1 MSKGEETR
9 HAVLEAA
16 LRMASKV
23 GLRGLTIGSLAE
35 QAQLSKSGLF
45 AHFRSKEALQLA
57 VLEYAS
63 ARVVDLVIRPALK
76 TNRGEPRLREL
87 FEGWL
92 EWDRDTWPGG
102 CVFVAA
108 ATELDDE
115 PGLVRDRL
123 AQCQRDWLE
132 SIATMWRSGVNDGQ
146 FHADLD
152 PEQYAFEL
160 HGVMLAFHQSYRLLA
175 DPHAERR
182 ARAAVDKLLASARV
196 G

>member
-1 MSKGEETR
+1 M
-9 HAVLEAA
+9 AVLEAA
-16 LRMASKV
+16 MRMASKV

-63 ARVVDLVIRPALK
+63 AKVVDLVIRPALK

-87 FEGWL
+87 FEGWV

-102 CVFVAA
+102 CLFVAA

-115 PGLVRDRL
+115 PGIVRDRL

-132 SIATMWRSGVNDGQ
+132 SMAMMWRSGVIDGQ
-146 FHADLD
+146 FHEDLD

-160 HGVMLAFHQSYRLLA
+160 QGIMLAFHQSYRLLA
-175 DPHAERR
+175 DPYAEQR
-182 ARAAVDKLLASARV
+182 ARKAIERLIASARK

>member
-1 MSKGEETR
+1 VSKGAETR
-9 HAVLEAA
+9 QAVLDAA

-23 GLRGLTIGSLAE
+23 GLHGLTIGSLAE
-35 QAQLSKSGLF
+35 EAHLSKSGLF

-87 FEGWL
+87 FERWL

-102 CVFVAA
+102 CLFVAA

-115 PGLVRDRL
+115 PGIVRDRL
-123 AQCQRDWLE
+123 AQSQRDWLE
-132 SIATMWRSGVNDGQ
+132 SIAMMWRSGVNDGQ

-152 PEQYAFEL
+152 SDQYAFEL
-160 HGVMLAFHQSYRLLA
+160 QGIMLAFHQSYRLLG
-175 DPHAERR
+175 DPHAEER
-182 ARAAVDKLLASARV
+182 ARKAVEKLLASART
-196 G
+196 